1 MSHFNEH
8 SLELSIME
16 LFQQEG
22 YIYTCGE
29 EIQKEASEVL
39 LRDDIRTYLS
49 NRYREVGITS
59 LEIESVLAKLTANT
73 GLSLYDNNAQ
83 TYRLITEGFSLKRED
98 VALPDLFIEPIDFS
112 EEGKENNLF
121 RIVNQLEIKGM
132 EKRIPDGIVYVNG
145 VPVVVLE
152 FKSAVKEDTT
162 IMDAYTQLTVR
173 YRRDIPDLFKYNA
186 FVVVSNGVNNK
197 YGSLFSPY
205 DFFYTW
211 RKVEADDKATDGINS
226 LLTMVKGLF
235 RKDRLL
241 SVIKDFVF
249 FPDSSKNEKKVVCRY
264 PQFFATHKLFENIRL
279 HSKLREGG
287 DGKGGTYFGATGCGK
302 SITMLFL
309 SRMLMRSREFA
320 SPTIVLITDR
330 TDLDDQLSK
339 LFGTAKNFI
348 GDECVIEVE
357 SRDRLREHLAGRTSG
372 GVFLTTIHKFTED
385 TRLLT
390 KRANIICI
398 SDEAHRSQT
407 NLSMQVKQTEKGVRR
422 NYGFAK
428 YLHDSLPNATYVG
441 FTGTP
446 IDATIDVFGKV
457 VDAYTMTESVTDGI
471 TRRIVYEGRAAK
483 VLLDNRKLKEIEE
496 YYKRC
501 AEEGTNEYQIEE
513 SKKAVT
519 QMERIL
525 GDSDRLQAV
534 AEDFVAHYE
543 KRVEEGST
551 VEGKAMFVCS
561 NRTIAFHLYKKIA
574 ALRPEWV
581 KIPGERERQDD
592 GWLVA
597 ADSYVPY
604 GNRELPIEKMKL
616 IMTRSKDDNL
626 ELYNLLGTD
635 DDRRAWAETFKKP
648 ESNFKIAIVVDMW
661 TTGFDVDCLDT
672 MYIDKPL
679 QQHTLV
685 QTISR
690 VNRVYPGKEK
700 GLVVDYIGI
709 KSNMNVALKRYAQG
723 DANVDSVEDIGQSV
737 VMVKDELDI
746 IRRLFGSFDYSVFS
760 TGTPLEQLDCLN
772 RGAEWMQRTK
782 EQENLFMGHAKNLKS
797 AFNLCS
803 NSEEIS
809 NVEREEIHYFCGVR
823 SIIYKLTIGDTPDI
837 SQMNRRVSEMI
848 EEAIQSEGVEEIIQI
863 GNDKENLDVL
873 SEEYME
879 RLGKLKLPNTKVK
892 LMERLLK
899 TVITEFKKVN
909 KVKGVDFSKRLSAL
923 VDKYNERRDSAIF
936 ADEVLTEVASQ
947 MADLL
952 KELNKEKKSFQ
963 DLGISYEEKA
973 FYDIL
978 KSIAKQFGFEYPE
991 DKLLKLAAE
1000 IKKIVADKSKY
1011 TDWSTRDDIKA
1022 ELKMD
1027 LILILAEYGY
1037 PPVTN
1042 DEVFKEI
1049 LEQAE
1054 NFKKYN
1060 K

>member
-8 SLELSIME
+8 ALELSIME

-22 YIYTCGE
+22 YIYTSGE
-29 EIQKEASEVL
+29 EIHKEADEVL
-39 LRDDIRTYLS
+39 LRDDMCTYLS

-59 LEIESVLAKLTANT
+59 LEIESVLAKLTSNS

-83 TYRLITEGFSLKRED
+83 SYRLITEGFSLKRED
-98 VALPDLFIEPIDFS
+98 AALPDLFVEPIDFS
-112 EEGKENNLF
+112 EEGKRNNLF

-186 FVVVSNGVNNK
+186 FVVVSDGVNNK

-348 GDECVIEVE
+348 GDECIIEVE

-385 TRLLT
+385 TRLLS

-797 AFNLCS
+797 AFNLCN